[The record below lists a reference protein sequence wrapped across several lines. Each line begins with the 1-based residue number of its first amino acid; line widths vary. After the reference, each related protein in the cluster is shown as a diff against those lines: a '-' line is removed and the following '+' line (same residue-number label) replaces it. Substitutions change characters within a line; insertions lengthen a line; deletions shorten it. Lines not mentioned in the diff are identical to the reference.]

1 MKIANMKRKVVAV
14 LATGALAG
22 AVLVAAP
29 TQAEA
34 QRFVVGV
41 HVGGPAYYG
50 PRYAYAPPVY
60 GYGYGYGH
68 PGYGYGHYDRWHRGG
83 WRR

>member
-1 MKIANMKRKVVAV
+1 MKIAHMKRKAAAV
-14 LATGALAG
+14 LATSALAA

-29 TQAEA
+29 TKAEA

-60 GYGYGYGH
+60 GYGYYH
-68 PGYGYGHYDRWHRGG
+68 PDYGYYHYDRWHRGG